1 VFAFLTKNHRIKI
14 FLKTVFG
21 KHALKT
27 KSCIFSLIDFWRAK
41 HVFKKTDELSLTI
54 WGGLPS
60 LGPKP
65 KNKSQNQNVSYEN
78 EKAKEV

>member
-1 VFAFLTKNHRIKI
+1 
-14 FLKTVFG
+14 
-21 KHALKT
+21 
-27 KSCIFSLIDFWRAK
+27 LIDFWRAK